1 MNLIYKFFNIYIY
14 MSYSGFSSNYKN
26 PVVAA
31 AGALGQSSKYFGD
44 QVSAFRNNKLV
55 AGATEFLWS
64 NSIIAKVS
72 FLILVVLIFVM
83 SLRIGS
89 RVLSW
94 VQSPSTNP
102 VLLKG
107 LKNGKRFVKIT
118 QDPKLDGSKPII
130 RSKNEAEG
138 IEFTWSVWLFID
150 DMVYRQGQKKHIFHK
165 GSAEMDRKT
174 WNEKDITGIAF
185 PNNGPGLYLHETE
198 NKLVVVMNT
207 FDKILE
213 EVEIPNIP
221 LSKWI
226 NVVLRQ
232 EGRNLDVF
240 INGTIAVRHVL
251 SSPPKQNYGDVYINM
266 NNGFSGL
273 ISALKYFAYSLSA
286 AEIRDLNSAGPNMTA
301 DESLSIF
308 PPYFSMRWFF
318 KDGTEGEQ

>member
-1 MNLIYKFFNIYIY
+1 

-31 AGALGQSSKYFGD
+31 AGALGQSSKFMGD
-44 QVSAFRNNKLV
+44 QASAFRNNKFV
-55 AGATEFLWS
+55 AGATDFLWS
-64 NSIIAKVS
+64 NSIIAKIS
-72 FLILVVLIFVM
+72 FLILVVLIFCM
-83 SLRIGS
+83 GLRLGS
-89 RVLSW
+89 RLISW
-94 VQSPSTNP
+94 FQTPSTSP
-102 VLLKG
+102 ILLKG
-107 LKNGKRFVKIT
+107 LKNGKKFLRIP
-118 QDPKLDGSKPII
+118 QDPKVQDAKPII

-165 GSAEMDRKT
+165 GSADMNRKS

-213 EVEIPNIP
+213 EIEIPNIP
-221 LSKWI
+221 MNKWI

-240 INGTIAVRHVL
+240 INGTISVRHVL

-273 ISALKYFAYSLSA
+273 ISALRYYAYSLSA
-286 AEIRDLNSAGPNMTA
+286 AEIRDLNNGGPNMTA
-301 DESLSIF
+301 DESMAIF
-308 PPYFSMRWFF
+308 PPYFSLRWFF
-318 KDGTEGEQ
+318 KDGGEDD

>member
-1 MNLIYKFFNIYIY
+1 

-31 AGALGQSSKYFGD
+31 AGSLGTSSKFMGD
-44 QVSAFRNNKLV
+44 QAAAFRNNKYV
-55 AGATEFLWS
+55 SGATDFLWS
-64 NSIIAKVS
+64 NSVIAKIS
-72 FLILVVLIFVM
+72 FLILIVLLFIMFMRVGA
-83 SLRIGS
+83 RI
-89 RVLSW
+89 LSW
-94 VQSPSTNP
+94 IQSPSKNP
-102 VLLKG
+102 TLLKG
-107 LKNGKRFVKIT
+107 LKNGKKFLRIS
-118 QDPKLDGSKPII
+118 QDPRLQDSITTI

-138 IEFTWSVWLFID
+138 IEFTWTTWLFID

-165 GSAEMDRKT
+165 GSADMNRKT

-207 FDKILE
+207 FDKIIE

-221 LSKWI
+221 LNKWI
-226 NVVLRQ
+226 NIILRQ

-240 INGTIAVRHVL
+240 INGTIAVRHVM

-273 ISALKYFAYSLSA
+273 ISSLRYFAYSLSA
-286 AEIRDLNSAGPNMTA
+286 AEIRDINNGGPNMTA
-301 DESLSIF
+301 DESLMIF
-308 PPYFSMRWFF
+308 PPYFSLRWFF
-318 KDGTEGEQ
+318 KDFADPDPMK